1 MSQGPIIKTYII
13 RVIPYH
19 THLFSSEETFIFH
32 SLEVNS
38 VMQKIQ
44 TQNGLKA
51 SKGAAK
57 RMIYLVL
64 TQIHVTWEERGS

>member
-1 MSQGPIIKTYII
+1 MSQGPITKTYII

-19 THLFSSEETFIFH
+19 THLLKSEETFIFH

-51 SKGAAK
+51 SKGAAT

-64 TQIHVTWEERGS
+64 PQIHVTGEERGS